1 MRAGFVM
8 LMMPLII
15 MKMRRLRP
23 CVRLRVV
30 GRINPG
36 HCLSMGA
43 LAGRRT
49 FVWRSL
55 AAEQSALRWRH
66 CCQSSVENQSSSHGR
81 CGPFN
86 HRDRGRSNPLKQY
99 PERGGLAQRRQPC
112 HDIRNPL
119 IIDLPKATKGRR
131 MSKQTRKKS
140 SKSAASKAAG
150 TGTKAVAKKS
160 SKTGTRTKASTI
172 TATGRVRQPAPSLN
186 ESLHKLAA
194 KALRASTGKST
205 TPAAAAK
212 VGGLSEG
219 GKAPAFTLPRD
230 GGSSVTLK
238 SFAGRK
244 LVIFFYP
251 RASTPGCTR
260 EAIDF
265 TRLLPEFEKAG
276 VSVLG
281 ASADAPAKQE
291 KFRDKYELK
300 TPLASDEPHAMLE
313 AYGAWGEKSLYG
325 KKFQGI
331 LRTTVLI
338 DSAGRIERIWRNV
351 KVDGHAE
358 AVLAAAKER

>member
-1 MRAGFVM
+1 M
-8 LMMPLII
+8 
-15 MKMRRLRP
+15 
-23 CVRLRVV
+23 
-30 GRINPG
+30 
-36 HCLSMGA
+36 
-43 LAGRRT
+43 
-49 FVWRSL
+49 
-55 AAEQSALRWRH
+55 
-66 CCQSSVENQSSSHGR
+66 
-81 CGPFN
+81 
-86 HRDRGRSNPLKQY
+86 
-99 PERGGLAQRRQPC
+99 
-112 HDIRNPL
+112 
-119 IIDLPKATKGRR
+119 
-131 MSKQTRKKS
+131 RKKS

-150 TGTKAVAKKS
+150 SSTTTVAKKS
-160 SKTGTRTKASTI
+160 SKMKSGAKPSQT
-172 TATGRVRQPAPSLN
+172 TATGRGRKSAPSVS
-186 ESLHKLAA
+186 ESSHKPTA
-194 KALRASTGKST
+194 KALKAATGKST
-205 TPAAAAK
+205 TAAAV

-219 GKAPAFTLPRD
+219 SKAPAFTLPRD
-230 GGSSVTLK
+230 GGDSVTLN

-338 DSAGRIERIWRNV
+338 GSDGRVERIWRNV